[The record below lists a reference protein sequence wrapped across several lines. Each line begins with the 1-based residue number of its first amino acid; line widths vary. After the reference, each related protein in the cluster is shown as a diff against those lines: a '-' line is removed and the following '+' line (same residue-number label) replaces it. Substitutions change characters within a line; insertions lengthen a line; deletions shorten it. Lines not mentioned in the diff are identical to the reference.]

1 MQILF
6 YLRFVK
12 CIYAWVIGQNLT
24 SSSLTLSSH
33 VMFFNS
39 WWNIQDSLVM
49 NVTVNLVL
57 CQYHCAPP
65 LLLNSKART
74 PVWYIND
81 SPHMGTHIVTRMLP
95 AQDAKSFQ
103 RAKLLKICEVEEQIM
118 SNDKYAW
125 LFSHQLEGIIF
136 IIFQRAGKMFTNSF
150 HFAAWAVYFSV
161 FSGPGSLLL

>member
-1 MQILF
+1 
-6 YLRFVK
+6 
-12 CIYAWVIGQNLT
+12 
-24 SSSLTLSSH
+24 
-33 VMFFNS
+33 
-39 WWNIQDSLVM
+39 
-49 NVTVNLVL
+49 
-57 CQYHCAPP
+57 
-65 LLLNSKART
+65 
-74 PVWYIND
+74 
-81 SPHMGTHIVTRMLP
+81 MGTHIVTRMLP